1 MTETDTRGGVAS
13 ALHRDTLFVDGA
25 WVTPSGSG
33 RLEVVGAATEEVIG
47 SVPEGT
53 AADAER
59 AVAAAARA
67 FPAWSATTPAERAAL
82 LRRLQAGLAARADEL
97 ARLIAT
103 EVGMPLRMSTVI
115 QAGLPTM
122 VAGLFAQLLEEFA
135 FEERVGN
142 SLVVREPVGVV
153 AAITPWNYPL
163 HQTVAKVAPALAAG
177 CTMVHK
183 PSEVAPLSAF
193 VLAEVL
199 EEIGLPPGVY
209 NLVSGTGPV
218 VGEAL
223 AAHPQVDMVSFTGS
237 TRAGR
242 RVAEL
247 AAQSVKRVA
256 LELGGKSANVLLDD
270 ADLARAV
277 GSGVGNAFLNSGQT
291 CTALT
296 RLVVPRARQ
305 EEVVAL
311 AVKAAERLPLGD
323 PLSEEA
329 RLGPLASA
337 SQRER
342 VRGYIERGLVEGAR
356 IVTGGAEA
364 PEGLPRGYY
373 VRPTIFADV
382 TPEMTIAQEEIF
394 GPVLAIMPYDD
405 EEEALRI
412 ANGTVYGLAGAV
424 WSADE
429 DRARAFAR
437 RMRTGQVDINGGGF
451 NPLAPFGGYKQS
463 GLGRELGRWGLEE
476 FLETKSLQL
485 RTF

>member
-1 MTETDTRGGVAS
+1 
-13 ALHRDTLFVDGA
+13 
-25 WVTPSGSG
+25 
-33 RLEVVGAATEEVIG
+33 
-47 SVPEGT
+47 
-53 AADAER
+53 
-59 AVAAAARA
+59 
-67 FPAWSATTPAERAAL
+67 
-82 LRRLQAGLAARADEL
+82 
-97 ARLIAT
+97 
-103 EVGMPLRMSTVI
+103 
-115 QAGLPTM
+115 
-122 VAGLFAQLLEEFA
+122 
-135 FEERVGN
+135 
-142 SLVVREPVGVV
+142 
-153 AAITPWNYPL
+153 
-163 HQTVAKVAPALAAG
+163 
-177 CTMVHK
+177 
-183 PSEVAPLSAF
+183 
-193 VLAEVL
+193 
-199 EEIGLPPGVY
+199 
-209 NLVSGTGPV
+209 V

-223 AAHPQVDMVSFTGS
+223 AAHPLVDMVSFTGS

-296 RLVVPRARQ
+296 RLLVPRARQ
-305 EEVVAL
+305 EEAVAL
-311 AVKAAERLPLGD
+311 AVQAAERLPLGD
-323 PLSEEA
+323 PLSEDA

-337 SQRER
+337 AQRER
-342 VRGYIERGLVEGAR
+342 VRGYIERGLAEGAR

-429 DRARAFAR
+429 ERARAFAR
-437 RMRTGQVDINGGGF
+437 RMRTGQVEVNGGGF